1 MKNIS
6 ELSTIP
12 LMATHELHIKRTCR
26 RLRANP
32 NSSEYKRYEIHE
44 LAFQRAKDEVFD
56 KKHNI
61 YMTKMVVQ
69 RVNIPPEKDDPEL
82 QKKMWDSFNNPNY
95 VRSHMSRIEDLTKQ
109 YSKQMIKIGYV

>member
-61 YMTKMVVQ
+61 
-69 RVNIPPEKDDPEL
+69 PPEKDDPEL